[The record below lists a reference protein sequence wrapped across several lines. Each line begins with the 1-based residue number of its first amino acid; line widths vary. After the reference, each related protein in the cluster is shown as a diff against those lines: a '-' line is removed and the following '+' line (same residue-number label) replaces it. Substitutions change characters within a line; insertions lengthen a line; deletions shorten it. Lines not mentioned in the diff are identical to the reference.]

1 MEGIGQAWQEPSV
14 DLYEILQVSP
24 NAEEETIER
33 VFRLLAKK
41 YHPDNHATGD
51 ADKFNIITKA
61 YRLLSDPEKRREY
74 DGMNPAA
81 RHHEMEAPLKGSSSE
96 GAQRDREISQAI
108 LSILYIARRR
118 DPLRPGLG
126 IVHLEKLLG
135 CPEKQVEFHIWYL
148 KEKGWIQVLETGG
161 YAITASGVDVVI
173 EKDLLAKKGRLL
185 PAAEFGAPG
194 GQFEDLDASENA
206 LLNNLREQLSI

>member
-1 MEGIGQAWQEPSV
+1 MERTIGQAWQEPFV

-24 NAEEETIER
+24 KAEQETIER

-51 ADKFNIITKA
+51 AEKFNIVTKA

-74 DGMNPAA
+74 DGTTPAA
-81 RHHEMEAPLKGSSSE
+81 SLQETNTTLKGSSSQ
-96 GAQRDREISQAI
+96 GGQRDREISQAI

-126 IVHLEKLLG
+126 NIHLEKLLG
-135 CPEKQVEFHIWYL
+135 CPEKQVDFHIWYL

-161 YAITASGVDVVI
+161 YAITASGVDVVM
-173 EKDLLAKKGRLL
+173 EEDLLAKKGRLL
-185 PAAEFGAPG
+185 PAAEFGSS
-194 GQFEDLDASENA
+194 GQIEDLSPSEKA
-206 LLNNLREQLSI
+206 VLDSLREQLSS